1 MSTTTDGVHR
11 LVDMVVEEVS
21 LVDRA
26 ANLRRFLIVK
36 RDDSMDDTEDTTK
49 ADVPADSPLGMAL
62 AALESLTD
70 IVELL
75 GSDIDDADPRI
86 AALAE
91 QLRNTGEQL
100 LSQAGL
106 SEEEDGDETEKA
118 RSVADNLVATK
129 AAVARLRRGKKP
141 AAEDKKDPP
150 EGEAK
155 DDTKKVDLAPIT
167 DGLAKLNEAFKALSE
182 SVTAQAQ
189 RLGRVEKQFGLPNS
203 APPPEPVTKSQPE
216 EVGWPMD
223 LNKPMDRENVD
234 KAVSFHEP

>member
-1 MSTTTDGVHR
+1 MPDPTDGVHR

-36 RDDSMDDTEDTTK
+36 RDDSMDDTADTTK

-75 GSDIDDADPRI
+75 GSDVDDADPRI

-91 QLRNTGEQL
+91 QLRTTGEQL

-203 APPPEPVTKSQPE
+203 APPPEPVTKAQPE